1 MSGSDLHKNQ
11 RHCQGP
17 AREKRY
23 AGIIRSILTRLEELT
38 STPAAFAVLV
48 VYFSLWLIADR
59 ASLDWHAVATCATLA
74 MTLFIQMEPGC
85 QRFLNAILRWRL
97 GVVRGV
103 RVVLGNSRDQRAT
116 DERLQV
122 RFDRIRQRLSV
133 HFITVDVEREGFE
146 IFRLLFGI
154 LDRRLCPRDLRGGP

>member
-1 MSGSDLHKNQ
+1 
-11 RHCQGP
+11 
-17 AREKRY
+17 
-23 AGIIRSILTRLEELT
+23 
-38 STPAAFAVLV
+38 
-48 VYFSLWLIADR
+48 
-59 ASLDWHAVATCATLA
+59 

-133 HFITVDVEREGFE
+133 HFITVHVEREGFE

-154 LDRRLCPRDLRGGP
+154 LDRRLCPRVKRVVLCARFSASAT

>member
-38 STPAAFAVLV
+38 STSATFAVLV

-59 ASLDWHAVATCATLA
+59 CLTRLA
-74 MTLFIQMEPGC
+74 RCCDLRHFSYDAFHPDGTWLPAIPKCDAALAPGGC
-85 QRFLNAILRWRL
+85 SR
-97 GVVRGV
+97 V

-133 HFITVDVEREGFE
+133 HFKADRGFLFVEQ
-146 IFRLLFGI
+146 RLPVA
-154 LDRRLCPRDLRGGP
+154 RRGT